1 MGKNKS
7 ELIKKSN
14 ILLGIREEIKD
25 ERRSIQGLDHESVI
39 THKKLKF
46 KSNSFAL
53 GRTAFR
59 GMSNYYK
66 KKFDPILKEWEMFY
80 QRESMDSIVSRF
92 ISIEFNYDQDVLHNS
107 DFIDCMTTI
116 LHSQNYRK
124 EDDYIVRR
132 DFKKIR
138 SLLYCYSSN
147 AKKAFIK
154 DKYYAI
160 IYSNFYI
167 KDSQQLLES
176 KSKGKYQEFRYELGT
191 EMEDIHRLSLKTI
204 SETI

>member
-1 MGKNKS
+1 MGKSKS

-25 ERRSIQGLDHESVI
+25 ERRSIQGLDHESSI
-39 THKKLKF
+39 IHKKLKF

-66 KKFDPILKEWEMFY
+66 KKFDSILKEWEMFY

-92 ISIEFNYDQDVLHNS
+92 ISIEFNYDKDVLHNS

-124 EDDYIVRR
+124 NDDYIV
-132 DFKKIR
+132 
-138 SLLYCYSSN
+138 
-147 AKKAFIK
+147 
-154 DKYYAI
+154 
-160 IYSNFYI
+160 
-167 KDSQQLLES
+167 
-176 KSKGKYQEFRYELGT
+176 
-191 EMEDIHRLSLKTI
+191 
-204 SETI
+204 